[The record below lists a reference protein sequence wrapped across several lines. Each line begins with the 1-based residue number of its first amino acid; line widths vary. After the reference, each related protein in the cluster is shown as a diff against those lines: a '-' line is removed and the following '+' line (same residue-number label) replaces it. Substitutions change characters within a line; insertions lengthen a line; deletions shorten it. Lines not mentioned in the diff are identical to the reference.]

1 MSKRKGEEKENIC
14 EINENR
20 KGKGTEQQ
28 GGIIRKRVGS
38 VSIFSLS
45 KIMKFILDAYFSKI
59 YALVNEAIGCFC
71 DLILFLCIFMQLNC
85 IKITRKDKII

>member
-1 MSKRKGEEKENIC
+1 MISKRKGEEKENVC

-28 GGIIRKRVGS
+28 GGIIRKRLGS

-45 KIMKFILDAYFSKI
+45 KIMKFILDAHFNKI
-59 YALVNEAIGCFC
+59 YAVVNTQSVALQSYSAFVHFYAVK
-71 DLILFLCIFMQLNC
+71 LHKNH
-85 IKITRKDKII
+85 